1 MKPYTKKL
9 LESDLWVMSLWGV
22 TVLCLVFAGAYAF
35 RHSAFLNAQVQFD
48 PNSLSQTDP
57 NEAELKAY
65 VAKDQN
71 VMEAMKAENLFVKS
85 PPKTNPVTDVDII
98 GQEALINGKLFKV
111 GDTVGDAKVTAITAG
126 GVTVEWNGAST
137 TFSPINGPDQGGGSK
152 RPGQR
157 PGQRP
162 GRPSRPSSSASRNR
176 PKRTVVRSSPAP
188 AGGGNRRPTPEQI
201 KAFQRMSPQ
210 EQKTAMKEWMKNNR

>member
-9 LESDLWVMSLWGV
+9 LESDLWIMSLWGV
-22 TVLCLVFAGAYAF
+22 TVLCLIFAGAYAF
-35 RHSAFLNAQVQFD
+35 RYRAFLSAQVKFD

-71 VMEAMKAENLFVKS
+71 VMEAMTAENLFVKA
-85 PPKTNPVTDVDII
+85 PPKKNPVTEVDII

-111 GDTVGDAKVTAITAG
+111 GDKVGDAKITAITAR

-137 TFSPINGPDQGGGSK
+137 TFSPINGPDQGGDSK

-157 PGQRP
+157 PGRT
-162 GRPSRPSSSASRNR
+162 SRSPSSVTRNR
-176 PKRTVVRSSPAP
+176 PKRTAVRSSSAP
-188 AGGGNRRPTPEQI
+188 QRGGNRTPTPQQI
-201 KAFQRMSPQ
+201 KIFQRMSPQ
-210 EQKTAMKEWMKNNR
+210 EQKTAMKDWMKNNR

>member
-1 MKPYTKKL
+1 M
-9 LESDLWVMSLWGV
+9 LESDLWMMSLWGV
-22 TVLCLVFAGAYAF
+22 TVLCLVFAGAYVF
-35 RHSAFLNAQVQFD
+35 RHRAFLNAQVYIE

-71 VMEAMKAENLFVKS
+71 VMEAMKAENLFVKA

-98 GQEALINGKLFKV
+98 GQEALINGQLFKV

-126 GVTVEWNGAST
+126 GVTIEWNGVST
-137 TFSPINGPDQGGGSK
+137 TFSPINGPDQGGDSK

-157 PGQRP
+157 LGQRP
-162 GRPSRPSSSASRNR
+162 GRPSRSPSSTSRTR

-188 AGGGNRRPTPEQI
+188 ERGGNRRPTPEQI

>member
-1 MKPYTKKL
+1 MKPYTKKM
-9 LESDLWVMSLWGV
+9 LESELWIMSLWGV
-22 TVLCLVFAGAYAF
+22 TVLCLVFAGAYVF
-35 RHSAFLNAQVQFD
+35 RYRAFLNAQVQFD

-71 VMEAMKAENLFVKS
+71 VMEAMKAENLFVKA

-98 GQEALINGKLFKV
+98 GHEALINGKLFKV
-111 GDTVGDAKVTAITAG
+111 GDKVGDAKVTAITAR

-157 PGQRP
+157 PG
-162 GRPSRPSSSASRNR
+162 RPSRSPSSASRNR
-176 PKRTVVRSSPAP
+176 PKRTAARSSSGPQR
-188 AGGGNRRPTPEQI
+188 GGNRTPTPEQM